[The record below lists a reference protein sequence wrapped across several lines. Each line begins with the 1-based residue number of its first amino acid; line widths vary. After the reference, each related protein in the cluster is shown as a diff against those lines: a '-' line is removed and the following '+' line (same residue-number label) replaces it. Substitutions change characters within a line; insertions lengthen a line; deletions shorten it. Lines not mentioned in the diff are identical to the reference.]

1 MSLEVAGVRARGGF
15 VSQGGCS
22 SRILGPEKVKQGQRK
37 QQARSKQVP
46 AARKEEIPRG
56 RSDQIKMKDRHR
68 WREIKSV
75 KGESDFEGEGGG
87 EDQSDKPWSGLSE
100 LEFGGGATREGGG
113 GEKTTTTFRTKQF
126 KDVPEVIASY
136 IRLCSFF
143 GARQSIGIRD

>member
-1 MSLEVAGVRARGGF
+1 MGRSALSLEVAGVRARGGF

-56 RSDQIKMKDRHR
+56 GRSDQIKTKDRQR

-100 LEFGGGATREGGG
+100 LEFGGGDERGRWRG
-113 GEKTTTTFRTKQF
+113 
-126 KDVPEVIASY
+126 KDNHHFQDKAIQG
-136 IRLCSFF
+136 CT
-143 GARQSIGIRD
+143 